1 MSYCPIDEAFGHY
14 MTEGLQPNPLE
25 SSNYQGMNSNNC
37 QKKRKIK
44 KKKINCNRNNTTF
57 QNYDDLFLESPE
69 LTDEDVEFDKSIQG
83 YSEYSEVDNF
93 NISNGQMS
101 MPKNVKS
108 NNKKRRHV
116 PVPNR
121 TTRYSNNNSNIIEE
135 FTNNS
140 ERAESIPI
148 KRKSRNKVR
157 NNVQKNEIYEYDPN
171 DDLPLSELSNRNIV
185 EENDTDDE
193 ETPHGLKATNSVNN
207 TQEGGMNSQINEINN
222 KINFILNQISNNDN
236 EIVESQHN
244 NIHDIILF
252 VIFGIFVLIILE
264 SLYRLISKMVKA
276 NNILNNTNSF
286 NSGSGVNTNPN
297 ANANANSLVSESK
310 SFFSSDPF
318 EKVKSFA
325 RSKE

>member
-1 MSYCPIDEAFGHY
+1 
-14 MTEGLQPNPLE
+14 
-25 SSNYQGMNSNNC
+25 MNSNKC
-37 QKKRKIK
+37 QKKKKIK
-44 KKKINCNRNNTTF
+44 KKKINCNRNNTSF

-69 LTDEDVEFDKSIQG
+69 LTDEDREFDKSIQG
-83 YSEYSEVDNF
+83 YTEYSEVDNF
-93 NISNGQMS
+93 NISNNQMS
-101 MPKNVKS
+101 MPKNVKN

-116 PVPNR
+116 PVPSRSNR
-121 TTRYSNNNSNIIEE
+121 YTNNNSNTIEA

-148 KRKSRNKVR
+148 KRKLKNKAR
-157 NNVQKNEIYEYDPN
+157 NNVQKNEIYEYDSN
-171 DDLPLSELSNRNIV
+171 DDLPLSELNNRNIIE

-193 ETPHGLKATNSVNN
+193 ETPHGLKATQSVNN
-207 TQEGGMNSQINEINN
+207 TQEVGMNSQINEINN

-236 EIVESQHN
+236 ELVESQHN

-276 NNILNNTNSF
+276 NNILNNSNNF
-286 NSGSGVNTNPN
+286 NSGLAANTNVNPN
-297 ANANANSLVSESK
+297 ANVNSLGSESK
-310 SFFSSDPF
+310 PFFSSDPF

-325 RSKE
+325 RNK